1 MKVLHQL
8 KDEDGITGKC
18 ANSKMNAYYQ
28 LKVAGT
34 SPTQRRRWNQKES
47 VLNSKTKARY
57 QLKVV
62 GRTME
67 LSVRMLSTHRWR

>member
-1 MKVLHQL
+1 MESK
-8 KDEDGITGKC
+8 ETC
-18 ANSKMNAYYQ
+18 ASSKINAHYQ
-28 LKVAGT
+28 LIDDGT

-57 QLKVV
+57 QLKVA